1 MKHLFIT
8 LLLISTMFSQ
18 ETIAVID
25 LETVGV
31 SQTVSPTL
39 SNIIRKT
46 LMGSNQF
53 IVIDRNQ
60 TDEILK
66 EQGFQQTG
74 CVSSECAVEVGK
86 MLGVQNIISG
96 SISKLGELYIIDLQL
111 IDVSTGKIKKI
122 ESEQFVGK
130 IEELIQ
136 PIKKVTERIAGLAN
150 RTKEQ
155 NANSIFI
162 TSEPIGAKAYI
173 EGNFV
178 GNTPIKIPI
187 EAASVNIR
195 VSLNGYSVWE
205 QTVIINKE
213 SQNIVKASLVQM
225 SGNIN
230 SQIEKG
236 YLSVIG
242 NISGWDI
249 YLDGGN
255 IGKTPFNERIELEV
269 GKHKV
274 SLFDDNHVFSSG
286 FTLIAP
292 QTYEKAAVKNIF
304 LKPGEDLEVNI
315 DSMITEYEELRK
327 KGKTNSNTYW
337 SCYLIAVLATIGWAV
352 ASV

>member
-1 MKHLFIT
+1 
-8 LLLISTMFSQ
+8 
-18 ETIAVID
+18 
-25 LETVGV
+25 
-31 SQTVSPTL
+31 
-39 SNIIRKT
+39 
-46 LMGSNQF
+46 
-53 IVIDRNQ
+53 
-60 TDEILK
+60 
-66 EQGFQQTG
+66 
-74 CVSSECAVEVGK
+74 

-150 RTKEQ
+150 RTEEQ

-269 GKHKV
+269 GKHKSEV
-274 SLFDDNHVFSSG
+274 
-286 FTLIAP
+286 
-292 QTYEKAAVKNIF
+292 
-304 LKPGEDLEVNI
+304 LKGLE
-315 DSMITEYEELRK
+315 
-327 KGKTNSNTYW
+327 
-337 SCYLIAVLATIGWAV
+337 
-352 ASV
+352 AS